1 MKQFISFVRKE
12 FYHIFRDLRTMLILL
27 GMPVVQI
34 ILFGFAITTEVKN
47 VKVAVLDFSKDVSTR
62 QIIDKL
68 DASDYFNVNKI
79 LYDNNEIEETLR
91 KSSSDLIIVFEAGF
105 DNNLRHTGKA
115 RVQLIADAT
124 DPNNATI
131 LTSYASNI
139 IADYQQSRI
148 MQQQSPIQ
156 IIPQIKLLYNAGMQ
170 SAYNFVPGVMGLI
183 LMLICAMMTSISI
196 VREKETGTM
205 EVLLVSP
212 VRPLWMI
219 IAKMVPYF
227 VLSCVNL
234 VTILLL
240 SVYVLHVPVAGS
252 LFSLALLS
260 WIFIVVSL
268 LLGLLVSTI
277 ARTQVEAMLFSGMV
291 LMMPTVLLSGMIFP
305 IENMPLPLQLISNVI
320 PARWYIV
327 GIKKIMIDGKE
338 FFADDPNIAMK
349 NLPVNIIDKVRA
361 YDKQSDLA
369 RVTGIDD
376 GEEETVLDLS
386 VKPGMNK
393 GWFGNAD
400 VAAGTE
406 DRYSGKVMLNR
417 FIGEN
422 QFTVIGSMN
431 NVNDNGYPGGGGGFR
446 WGGQN
451 GLTSIKMGGFNFSTQ
466 SEKLET
472 GGSVNYNYKDADII
486 SKQASETFV
495 SSATSS
501 FKNAQNANRNKTTS
515 LTADFRI
522 EWKPDTMTTVIFRP
536 RLTYGKNDNRSATNS
551 FTFSQD
557 PEHTT
562 DEILSAADNLSSLI
576 PEENIVNTIARN
588 SLQKGDNFNVGG
600 SAMVNRRLG
609 KPGRNITFRG
619 SYNYTNSSSE
629 QFSVSETDYYQKT
642 EEERLEILNR
652 YISTPTLNYN
662 YGARFTYSEP
672 IFKGGFLQFSYYF
685 QYKRSK
691 SDNSTYTMP
700 NDWEIA
706 QGYGGDNVGV
716 LDEKN
721 SKSAQ
726 YTYYN
731 HQADVSL
738 RWIREKMS
746 LNAGV
751 SFQPQ
756 KSKLSYKKD
765 QLDTVAVRNVFNF
778 TPTFDFRYKFSK
790 TSQLRINY
798 RGRSSQPSMTDLLP
812 IEDTTDPLNIRR
824 GNPGLKPA
832 FTNSFMAFYNTFDT
846 EKQRGIMTHFRF
858 ENVLNSISNRSTYD
872 PQTGGTVTMPE
883 NINGNWNLFGIL
895 GSNTALRNKK
905 YTINTFTMARY
916 NNIVSYMSDAQ
927 AENVSDKNKTRQLS
941 LSERLRGT
949 YRNDWWEFSLNGSLA
964 YTHSRN
970 SFKEENNMDTYQ
982 FSYGASTNV
991 RLPWNMSIA
1000 TDISQNSRRGYA
1012 DASMNRDELIW
1023 NAQLSQDF
1031 LKGNVAT
1038 VSIQFYD
1045 ILRNQSNISRVISA
1059 AMRSDTEYNA
1069 IYSYCMVHF
1078 IYRLNLFGGKG
1089 AGPRMGGPGRG
1100 PGFGPGPGHGP
1111 RRF

>member
-1 MKQFISFVRKE
+1 MKRF
-12 FYHIFRDLRTMLILL
+12 
-27 GMPVVQI
+27 
-34 ILFGFAITTEVKN
+34 
-47 VKVAVLDFSKDVSTR
+47 
-62 QIIDKL
+62 
-68 DASDYFNVNKI
+68 
-79 LYDNNEIEETLR
+79 
-91 KSSSDLIIVFEAGF
+91 
-105 DNNLRHTGKA
+105 
-115 RVQLIADAT
+115 
-124 DPNNATI
+124 
-131 LTSYASNI
+131 
-139 IADYQQSRI
+139 
-148 MQQQSPIQ
+148 
-156 IIPQIKLLYNAGMQ
+156 
-170 SAYNFVPGVMGLI
+170 
-183 LMLICAMMTSISI
+183 
-196 VREKETGTM
+196 
-205 EVLLVSP
+205 
-212 VRPLWMI
+212 
-219 IAKMVPYF
+219 
-227 VLSCVNL
+227 
-234 VTILLL
+234 
-240 SVYVLHVPVAGS
+240 
-252 LFSLALLS
+252 
-260 WIFIVVSL
+260 
-268 LLGLLVSTI
+268 LLGLLLMVGVAISAFAQSGGSRGSVS
-277 ARTQVEAMLFSGMV
+277 G
-291 LMMPTVLLSGMIFP
+291 TVIDKGDNSPVIQATVQLLSVKDSSMVVGNVTDLNGHFSLSVRPGKYLLKISYIGYSPYFKQIVLSRNNLRANVGKVPLEADAIMLAEAVVVAEAP
-305 IENMPLPLQLISNVI
+305 EVTAAEDTLVYNSSAYRVPEGSALEELVKKLPGAEVDENGKITIN
-320 PARWYIV
+320 
-327 GIKKIMIDGKE
+327 GKEIKKIMIDGKE

-393 GWFGNAD
+393 GWFGNVD
-400 VAAGTE
+400 LAAGTK
-406 DRYSGKVMLNR
+406 DRYSGKIMLNR
-417 FIGEN
+417 FVGNN

-495 SSATSS
+495 SSASSS
-501 FKNAQNANRNKTTS
+501 FKNALTSNRNKTTS

-522 EWKPDTMTTVIFRP
+522 EWKPDTMTTVIVRP
-536 RLTYGKNDNRSATNS
+536 RLTYGKDNNGSGTHS
-551 FTFSQD
+551 YTFNQD
-557 PEHTT
+557 PGYST
-562 DEILSAADNLSSLI
+562 DEILNAGDNLSDLI
-576 PEENIVNTIARN
+576 PEENIVNTILRN
-588 SLQKGDNFNVGG
+588 SLQKGSDFNVGG
-600 SAMVNRRLG
+600 SAMINRRLG
-609 KPGRNITFRG
+609 KAGRNITFRG
-619 SYNYTNSSSE
+619 TYNYTNSSSE
-629 QFSVSETDYYQKT
+629 QFSESKTEYFQKT
-642 EEERLEILNR
+642 EADLTEADLQEILNR
-652 YISTPTLNYN
+652 YITTPTLNYN

-672 IFKGGFLQFSYYF
+672 IFKGGFLQFSYNF

-700 NDWEIA
+700 EDWVIS
-706 QGYGGDNVGV
+706 QGFGGDYMGE
-716 LDEKN
+716 LDTQN

-731 HQADVSL
+731 HQADISL
-738 RWIREKMS
+738 RWIREKMR
-746 LNAGV
+746 LNVGA

-756 KSKLSYKKD
+756 KSKLTYKKD
-765 QLDTVAVRNVFNF
+765 QLDTATVRRVFNF
-778 TPTFDFRYKFSK
+778 TPTFDFRYNFSK
-790 TSQLRINY
+790 TSQLRITY

-812 IEDTTDPLNIRR
+812 VEDTTDPLNIRR

-832 FTNSFMAFYNTFDT
+832 FTNTFMAFYNTFNT
-846 EKQRGIMTHFRF
+846 KTQRGIMTHFRF
-858 ENVLNSISNRSTYD
+858 ENVMNSISNRSVYD
-872 PQTGGTVTMPE
+872 QSTGGTITQPD

-916 NNIVSYMSDAQ
+916 NNIVSYMSDMQ
-927 AENVSDKNKTRQLS
+927 SQGLSDKNKTRQLS

-991 RLPWNMSIA
+991 RLPWNMSLA

-1023 NAQLSQDF
+1023 NAQISQDF
-1031 LKGNVAT
+1031 LKGNAAT

-1069 IYSYCMVHF
+1069 IYSYCMIHF

-1089 AGPRMGGPGRG
+1089 AGPRMGGPG
-1100 PGFGPGPGHGP
+1100 FGPGHGP
-1111 RRF
+1111 GPRRF

>member
-1 MKQFISFVRKE
+1 ME
-12 FYHIFRDLRTMLILL
+12 
-27 GMPVVQI
+27 
-34 ILFGFAITTEVKN
+34 
-47 VKVAVLDFSKDVSTR
+47 
-62 QIIDKL
+62 
-68 DASDYFNVNKI
+68 
-79 LYDNNEIEETLR
+79 
-91 KSSSDLIIVFEAGF
+91 
-105 DNNLRHTGKA
+105 
-115 RVQLIADAT
+115 
-124 DPNNATI
+124 
-131 LTSYASNI
+131 
-139 IADYQQSRI
+139 
-148 MQQQSPIQ
+148 
-156 IIPQIKLLYNAGMQ
+156 
-170 SAYNFVPGVMGLI
+170 
-183 LMLICAMMTSISI
+183 
-196 VREKETGTM
+196 EKEKAM
-205 EVLLVSP
+205 K
-212 VRPLWMI
+212 R
-219 IAKMVPYF
+219 F
-227 VLSCVNL
+227 
-234 VTILLL
+234 
-240 SVYVLHVPVAGS
+240 
-252 LFSLALLS
+252 
-260 WIFIVVSL
+260 
-268 LLGLLVSTI
+268 LLGLLLMVGVAISAFAQSGGSRGSVS
-277 ARTQVEAMLFSGMV
+277 G
-291 LMMPTVLLSGMIFP
+291 TVIDKGDNSPVIQATVQLLSVKDSSMVVGNVTDLNGHFSLSVRPGKYLLKISYIGYSPYFKQIVLSRNNLRANVGKVPLEADAIMLAEAVVVAEAP
-305 IENMPLPLQLISNVI
+305 EVTAAEDTLVYNSSAYRVPEGSALEELVKKLPGAEVDENGKITIN
-320 PARWYIV
+320 
-327 GIKKIMIDGKE
+327 GKEIKKIMIDGKE

-393 GWFGNAD
+393 GWFGNVD
-400 VAAGTE
+400 LAAGTK
-406 DRYSGKVMLNR
+406 DRYSGKIMLNR
-417 FIGEN
+417 FVGNN

-486 SKQASETFV
+486 SEQASETFV
-495 SSATSS
+495 SSASSS
-501 FKNAQNANRNKTTS
+501 FKNALTSNRNKTTS

-522 EWKPDTMTTVIFRP
+522 EWKPDTMTTVIVRP
-536 RLTYGKNDNRSATNS
+536 RLTYGKDNNGSGTHS
-551 FTFSQD
+551 YTFNQD
-557 PEHTT
+557 PGYST
-562 DEILSAADNLSSLI
+562 DEILNAGDNLSDLI
-576 PEENIVNTIARN
+576 PEENIVNTILRN
-588 SLQKGDNFNVGG
+588 SLQKGSDFNVGG
-600 SAMVNRRLG
+600 SAMINRRLG
-609 KPGRNITFRG
+609 KAGRNITFRG
-619 SYNYTNSSSE
+619 TYNYTNSSSE
-629 QFSVSETDYYQKT
+629 QFSESKTEYFQKT
-642 EEERLEILNR
+642 EADLTEADLQEILNR
-652 YISTPTLNYN
+652 YITTPTLNYN

-672 IFKGGFLQFSYYF
+672 IFKGGFLQFSYNF

-700 NDWEIA
+700 EDWVIS
-706 QGYGGDNVGV
+706 QGFGGDYMGE
-716 LDEKN
+716 LDTQN

-731 HQADVSL
+731 HQADISL
-738 RWIREKMS
+738 RWIREKMR
-746 LNAGV
+746 LNVGA

-756 KSKLSYKKD
+756 KSKLTYKKD
-765 QLDTVAVRNVFNF
+765 QLDTATVRRVFNF
-778 TPTFDFRYKFSK
+778 TPTFDFRYNFSK

-812 IEDTTDPLNIRR
+812 VEDTTDPLNIRR

-832 FTNSFMAFYNTFDT
+832 FTNTFMAFYNTFNT
-846 EKQRGIMTHFRF
+846 KTQRGIMTHFRF
-858 ENVLNSISNRSTYD
+858 ENVMNSISNRSVYD
-872 PQTGGTVTMPE
+872 QSTGGTITQPD

-916 NNIVSYMSDAQ
+916 NNIVSYMSDMQ
-927 AENVSDKNKTRQLS
+927 SQGLSDKNKTRQLS

-991 RLPWNMSIA
+991 RLPWNMSLA

-1023 NAQLSQDF
+1023 NAQISQDF
-1031 LKGNVAT
+1031 LKGNAAT

-1069 IYSYCMVHF
+1069 IYSYCMIHF

-1089 AGPRMGGPGRG
+1089 AGPRMGGPG
-1100 PGFGPGPGHGP
+1100 FGPGHGP
-1111 RRF
+1111 GPRRF

>member
-1 MKQFISFVRKE
+1 MKRF
-12 FYHIFRDLRTMLILL
+12 
-27 GMPVVQI
+27 
-34 ILFGFAITTEVKN
+34 
-47 VKVAVLDFSKDVSTR
+47 
-62 QIIDKL
+62 
-68 DASDYFNVNKI
+68 
-79 LYDNNEIEETLR
+79 
-91 KSSSDLIIVFEAGF
+91 
-105 DNNLRHTGKA
+105 
-115 RVQLIADAT
+115 
-124 DPNNATI
+124 
-131 LTSYASNI
+131 
-139 IADYQQSRI
+139 
-148 MQQQSPIQ
+148 
-156 IIPQIKLLYNAGMQ
+156 
-170 SAYNFVPGVMGLI
+170 
-183 LMLICAMMTSISI
+183 
-196 VREKETGTM
+196 
-205 EVLLVSP
+205 
-212 VRPLWMI
+212 
-219 IAKMVPYF
+219 
-227 VLSCVNL
+227 
-234 VTILLL
+234 
-240 SVYVLHVPVAGS
+240 
-252 LFSLALLS
+252 
-260 WIFIVVSL
+260 
-268 LLGLLVSTI
+268 LLGLLLMVEVAISAFAQSGGSRGSVS
-277 ARTQVEAMLFSGMV
+277 G
-291 LMMPTVLLSGMIFP
+291 TVIDKGDNSPVIQATVQLLSVKDSSMVVGNVTDLNGHFSLSVRPGKYLLKISYIGYSPYFKQVVLSR
-305 IENMPLPLQLISNVI
+305 NNLRANVGKVPLEADAIMLAEAVVVAEAPEVTAAEDTLVYNSSAYRVPEGSALEELVKKLPGAEVDESGKITIN
-320 PARWYIV
+320 
-327 GIKKIMIDGKE
+327 GKEIKKIMIDGKE

-393 GWFGNAD
+393 GWFGNVD
-400 VAAGTE
+400 LAAGTK

-417 FIGEN
+417 FVGNN

-495 SSATSS
+495 SSASSS
-501 FKNAQNANRNKTTS
+501 FKNALTSNRNKTTS

-522 EWKPDTMTTVIFRP
+522 EWKPDTMTTVIVRP
-536 RLTYGKNDNRSATNS
+536 RLTYGKDNNGSGTHS
-551 FTFSQD
+551 YTFNQD
-557 PEHTT
+557 PGYST
-562 DEILSAADNLSSLI
+562 DEILNAGDNLSDLI
-576 PEENIVNTIARN
+576 PEENIVNTILRN
-588 SLQKGDNFNVGG
+588 SLQKGNDFNVGG
-600 SAMVNRRLG
+600 SAMINRRLG
-609 KPGRNITFRG
+609 KAGRNITFRG
-619 SYNYTNSSSE
+619 TYNYTNSSSE
-629 QFSVSETDYYQKT
+629 QFSESKTDYFQKT
-642 EEERLEILNR
+642 EADLTEKDLEEILNR
-652 YISTPTLNYN
+652 YITTPTLNYN

-672 IFKGGFLQFSYYF
+672 IFKGGFLQFSYNF

-700 NDWEIA
+700 EDWVIS
-706 QGYGGDNVGV
+706 QGFGGDYMGE
-716 LDEKN
+716 LDTQN

-731 HQADVSL
+731 HQADISL
-738 RWIREKMS
+738 RWIREKMR
-746 LNAGV
+746 LNVGA

-756 KSKLSYKKD
+756 KSKLTYKKD
-765 QLDTVAVRNVFNF
+765 QLDTATVRRVFNF
-778 TPTFDFRYKFSK
+778 TPTFDFRYNFSK

-832 FTNSFMAFYNTFDT
+832 FTNTFMAFYNTFNT
-846 EKQRGIMTHFRF
+846 KTQRGIMTHFRF
-858 ENVLNSISNRSTYD
+858 ENVMNSISNRSIYD
-872 PQTGGTVTMPE
+872 QSTGGTITQPD

-916 NNIVSYMSDAQ
+916 NNIVSYMSDMQ
-927 AENVSDKNKTRQLS
+927 SQGLSDKNKTRQLS

-991 RLPWNMSIA
+991 RLPWNMSLA

-1023 NAQLSQDF
+1023 NAQISQDF
-1031 LKGNVAT
+1031 LKGNAAT

-1069 IYSYCMVHF
+1069 IYSYCMIHF

-1089 AGPRMGGPGRG
+1089 AGPRMGGPG
-1100 PGFGPGPGHGP
+1100 FGPGHGP
-1111 RRF
+1111 GPRRF

>member
-1 MKQFISFVRKE
+1 M
-12 FYHIFRDLRTMLILL
+12 
-27 GMPVVQI
+27 
-34 ILFGFAITTEVKN
+34 
-47 VKVAVLDFSKDVSTR
+47 
-62 QIIDKL
+62 
-68 DASDYFNVNKI
+68 
-79 LYDNNEIEETLR
+79 EE
-91 KSSSDLIIVFEAGF
+91 K
-105 DNNLRHTGKA
+105 GKA
-115 RVQLIADAT
+115 MKR
-124 DPNNATI
+124 
-131 LTSYASNI
+131 
-139 IADYQQSRI
+139 
-148 MQQQSPIQ
+148 
-156 IIPQIKLLYNAGMQ
+156 
-170 SAYNFVPGVMGLI
+170 F
-183 LMLICAMMTSISI
+183 
-196 VREKETGTM
+196 
-205 EVLLVSP
+205 
-212 VRPLWMI
+212 
-219 IAKMVPYF
+219 
-227 VLSCVNL
+227 
-234 VTILLL
+234 
-240 SVYVLHVPVAGS
+240 
-252 LFSLALLS
+252 
-260 WIFIVVSL
+260 
-268 LLGLLVSTI
+268 LLGLLLMVGVAISAFAQSGGSRGSVS
-277 ARTQVEAMLFSGMV
+277 G
-291 LMMPTVLLSGMIFP
+291 TVIDKGDNSPVIQATVQLLSVKDSSMVVGNVTDLNGHFSLSVRPGKYLLKISYIGYSPYFKQVVLSRNNLRANVGKVPLEADAIMLAEAVVVAEAP
-305 IENMPLPLQLISNVI
+305 EVTAAEDTLVYNSSAYRVPEGSALEELVKKLPGAEVDENGKITIN
-320 PARWYIV
+320 
-327 GIKKIMIDGKE
+327 GKEIKKIMIDGKE

-393 GWFGNAD
+393 GWFGNVD
-400 VAAGTE
+400 LAAGTK
-406 DRYSGKVMLNR
+406 DRYSGKIMLNR
-417 FIGEN
+417 FVGNN

-472 GGSVNYNYKDADII
+472 GGSVNYNYKDADIV

-495 SSATSS
+495 SSASSS
-501 FKNAQNANRNKTTS
+501 FKNALTSNRNKTTS

-522 EWKPDTMTTVIFRP
+522 EWKPDTMTTVIVRP
-536 RLTYGKNDNRSATNS
+536 RLTYGKDNNGSGTHS
-551 FTFSQD
+551 YTFNQD
-557 PEHTT
+557 PGYST
-562 DEILSAADNLSSLI
+562 DEILNAGDNLSDLI
-576 PEENIVNTIARN
+576 PEENIVNTILRN
-588 SLQKGDNFNVGG
+588 SLQKGSDFNVGG
-600 SAMVNRRLG
+600 SAMINRRLG
-609 KPGRNITFRG
+609 KAGRNITFRG
-619 SYNYTNSSSE
+619 TYNYTNSSSE
-629 QFSVSETDYYQKT
+629 QFSESKTDYFQKT
-642 EEERLEILNR
+642 EADLTEEDLEEILNR
-652 YISTPTLNYN
+652 YITTPTLNYN

-672 IFKGGFLQFSYYF
+672 IFKGGFLQFSYNF

-700 NDWEIA
+700 EDWVIS
-706 QGYGGDNVGV
+706 QGFGGDYMGE
-716 LDEKN
+716 LDTQN

-731 HQADVSL
+731 HQADISL
-738 RWIREKMS
+738 RWIREKMR
-746 LNAGV
+746 LNVGA

-756 KSKLSYKKD
+756 KSKLTYKKD
-765 QLDTVAVRNVFNF
+765 QLDTATVRRVFNF
-778 TPTFDFRYKFSK
+778 TPTFDFRYNFSK

-812 IEDTTDPLNIRR
+812 VEDTTDPLNIRR

-832 FTNSFMAFYNTFDT
+832 FTNTFMAFYNTFNT
-846 EKQRGIMTHFRF
+846 KTQRGIMTHFRF
-858 ENVLNSISNRSTYD
+858 ENVMNSISNRSIYD
-872 PQTGGTVTMPE
+872 QSTGGTITQPD

-916 NNIVSYMSDAQ
+916 NNIVSYMSDMQ
-927 AENVSDKNKTRQLS
+927 SQGLSDKNKTRQLS

-991 RLPWNMSIA
+991 RLPWNMSLA

-1023 NAQLSQDF
+1023 NAQISQDF
-1031 LKGNVAT
+1031 LKGNAAT

-1069 IYSYCMVHF
+1069 IYSYCMIHF

-1089 AGPRMGGPGRG
+1089 AGPRMGGPGG
-1100 PGFGPGPGHGP
+1100 PGFGPGGGHGP